1 MADLLLSRV
10 AEWWKR
16 WVGEGERRGMLR
28 NGGNCPHRAGAIQ
41 RTLSGEDNSACNRI
55 VRDMKLPG
63 LQGLST
69 PKIVGTV
76 AYLIFP
82 VSLSST
88 SARVIASIM

>member
-41 RTLSGEDNSACNRI
+41 RTLSVEDNSACNRI
-55 VRDMKLPG
+55 VRDMKFDLPCKSN
-63 LQGLST
+63 LTQASHEH
-69 PKIVGTV
+69 
-76 AYLIFP
+76 A
-82 VSLSST
+82 VSLF
-88 SARVIASIM
+88 AP